1 MSDYPLRYPA
11 VLVEQPLGVF
21 YLTAIPAG
29 VLLQT
34 CFSDRLRAELKSD
47 HTGYILKGTQRDLQ
61 TKRLKEIAD
70 YINTE
75 EVSFPNSI
83 ILAANFRS
91 EDGLTEEDPD
101 IRWRV
106 EKDGSLAI
114 VDIVIPSG
122 TPICTI
128 IDGQH
133 RLFAFTFSN
142 IERLTTPLVCAV
154 FIDLPR
160 PYQAFLF
167 ATINSTQKSVDRSQ
181 TYELFGYNVEDEKP
195 ERWSPDKMAV
205 FLARKL
211 NSEPTPLQGRIII
224 AAENEFVLSRAE
236 ARRQGKWM
244 VSMATIVD
252 GIVGLVSRNPK
263 ADSYKLLANLSIG
276 RSVLVDQANDAPLRS
291 LYLASNDLVIYSA
304 ILNFLIACDLY
315 FWNKAKMDSYIT
327 KTIGIQAL
335 FDIFRLLAKTAL
347 IERTFT
353 VSFFGSYLE
362 RASKV
367 DFADEF
373 FANPSGSGRAL
384 LRRFLIACI
393 GLPQAED
400 ISGAEKARFALLYN
414 PPRAAEL

>member
-1 MSDYPLRYPA
+1 M
-11 VLVEQPLGVF
+11 VEQPLGVF
-21 YLTAIPAG
+21 YLAAIPAK

-47 HTGYILKGTQRDLQ
+47 HTGYMLQGTQRELQ

-91 EDGLTEEDPD
+91 DNGLTEEDSNL
-101 IRWRV
+101 RWRV
-106 EKDGSLAI
+106 EKDGSSTV
-114 VDIVIPSG
+114 VDLVIP
-122 TPICTI
+122 TQAPLCAI

-133 RLFAFTFSN
+133 RLFAFTFSE
-142 IERLTTPLVCAV
+142 IERLDTPLVCAI

-211 NSEPTPLQGRIII
+211 NSESTPLKGRIII
-224 AAENEFVLSRAE
+224 AAENEFALSRAE
-236 ARRQGKWM
+236 ARREGKWM
-244 VSMATIVD
+244 VSMATVVD
-252 GIVGLVSRNPK
+252 GIVTLVSRNPK
-263 ADSYKLLANLSIG
+263 SDGYKLLGNLSIG
-276 RSVLVDQANDAPLRS
+276 RSALVDKGDDAPLRS
-291 LYLASNDLVIYSA
+291 LYLASNDLLIYSA
-304 ILNFLIACDLY
+304 VLNFLTACQRC
-315 FWNKAKMDSYIT
+315 FWEKASPNSYIT

-335 FDIFRLLAKTAL
+335 FDILKLIAKSAL
-347 IERTFT
+347 SQKTFN
-353 VSFFGSYLE
+353 VAFYEAYLE
-362 RASKV
+362 RAKGV
-367 DFADEF
+367 DFSNEF
-373 FANPSGSGRAL
+373 FANPSGSGRSE

-393 GLPQAED
+393 GLPEADGISKED
-400 ISGAEKARFALLYN
+400 KARYELLY
-414 PPRAAEL
+414 PSRSGSEIG